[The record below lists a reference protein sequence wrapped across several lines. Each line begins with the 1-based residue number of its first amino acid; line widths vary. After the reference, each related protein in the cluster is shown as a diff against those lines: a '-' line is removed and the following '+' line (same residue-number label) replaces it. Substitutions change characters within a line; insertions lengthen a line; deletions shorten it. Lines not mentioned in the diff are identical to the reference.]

1 MLIFDENTHAI
12 IVESITT
19 PMTTEYFWVL
29 DLELRDFTL
38 TPLLVLE
45 EVVAP
50 TITLEILGFRFK
62 LPATWTMLVYA
73 EDTMQI
79 DVIENGELAGKDF
92 TALVSGPNISMPIP
106 GNVKLLDYTP
116 EDYNYVPSLS
126 KNQMLC
132 HPIGPNE
139 WVNVGPSDPY
149 NKYLKDL
156 VVGDIIV

>member
-1 MLIFDENTHAI
+1 MLIFDENTNAI
-12 IVESITT
+12 IIDSITT
-19 PMTTEYFWVL
+19 PLLTEYFWVL
-29 DLELRDFTL
+29 DLEMRDFTL

-50 TITLEILGFRFK
+50 TVTLEVLGFRFK
-62 LPATWTMLVYA
+62 LPATWCMLVYA

-92 TALVSGPNISMPIP
+92 TAMVAGTEIAMVRP
-106 GNVKLLDYTP
+106 GKVKLLDYTP
-116 EDYNYVPSLS
+116 EDCNYVPSLA

-139 WVNVGPSDPY
+139 WVNVAPSDPY

-156 VVGDIIV
+156 VVGDIF